1 MRKLIICYYV
11 IYVLFLTYYSLTPQE
26 NIFSENLWDKAL
38 HFFAY
43 VFLVILIKNVHIRLS
58 YFSCLLI
65 CCNYSFIIE
74 CIQYYI
80 PNRQLD
86 VLDML
91 ANLLGTVL
99 GLIIYYLIVEKFFNK
114 RSGVAAK
121 VDNK

>member
-1 MRKLIICYYV
+1 MRKLIFCYY
-11 IYVLFLTYYSLTPQE
+11 IFYVLIITYYSLTPEE
-26 NIFSENLWDKAL
+26 NIISENVWDKAL
-38 HFFAY
+38 HFFTY
-43 VFLVILIKNVHIRLS
+43 LFLVILIKNVHTRLS
-58 YFSCLLI
+58 YLSCLLI

-74 CIQYYI
+74 CFQYYI

-91 ANLLGTVL
+91 ANLLGTLL
-99 GLIIYYLIVEKFFNK
+99 GLIIYYLIIEKFFNK